1 MVRQCAWCLRLIDD
15 AGERISPL
23 PLPKLYEVSHGMCTT
38 CGALWLEQV
47 LSSRHVP
54 GSALPDPDEAGDA
67 CTHTLPERPEIA
79 PPTVV
84 LRIFEMLE

>member
-15 AGERISPL
+15 SGERISPL

-38 CGALWLEQV
+38 CGALWLEQA
-47 LSSRHVP
+47 LSSRHK
-54 GSALPDPDEAGDA
+54 PDPDEAGDA
-67 CTHTLPERPEIA
+67 CAHTSPECPEIA
-79 PPTVV
+79 PPATV